1 VPANVVAAHDMD
13 LTRVGGRVLPRHDVE
28 TLFLSDALVLLA
40 PSQGRYLREEEG
52 VGRFPWRRVREVVVG
67 NGIVLPPRAT
77 AADRAAAR
85 ERLGLSMSA
94 VVIGIVARLSP
105 QKAHQVLLDAF
116 ALAAQHRPELRLVI
130 VGGGEQEPVLR
141 SRVELLNIGDRVL
154 FTGIRSD
161 VAQLLPGFDVSCLS
175 SVHEGA
181 PLTVLESMAAG
192 LPIVSTRCGA
202 LADMVADREEGFLV
216 PVGDHVALAD
226 RLGQLADDPE
236 LRAAMGARAR
246 QRAESEYSIEHT
258 VAGYQRLLV
267 ELVSR

>member
-1 VPANVVAAHDMD
+1 
-13 LTRVGGRVLPRHDVE
+13 
-28 TLFLSDALVLLA
+28 
-40 PSQGRYLREEEG
+40 
-52 VGRFPWRRVREVVVG
+52 
-67 NGIVLPPRAT
+67 
-77 AADRAAAR
+77 
-85 ERLGLSMSA
+85 
-94 VVIGIVARLSP
+94 
-105 QKAHQVLLDAF
+105 
-116 ALAAQHRPELRLVI
+116 
-130 VGGGEQEPVLR
+130 
-141 SRVELLNIGDRVL
+141 
-154 FTGIRSD
+154 

-202 LADMVADREEGFLV
+202 LADMVADGEEGFLV

-226 RLGQLADDPE
+226 RLGRLADDPE

-258 VAGYQRLLV
+258 VAGYQRLLT